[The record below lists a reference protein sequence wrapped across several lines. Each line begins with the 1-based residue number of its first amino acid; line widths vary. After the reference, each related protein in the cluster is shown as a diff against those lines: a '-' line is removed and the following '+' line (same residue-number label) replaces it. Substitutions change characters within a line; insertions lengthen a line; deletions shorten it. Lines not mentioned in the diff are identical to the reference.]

1 MGCVI
6 RRKYRDRDGK
16 LRKLPRYYIRY
27 VDANGKPRTEP
38 AYRDL
43 QASKALLAM
52 RETQAARGE
61 VGRRDPY
68 GEHRSRP
75 LTEHV
80 EAFVTHLAAN
90 GAGAA
95 HVKHVRQ
102 HLDRAFK
109 SIGASHVAD
118 VTTGVIEG
126 HLLRLLSGH
135 EPGRDGREGK
145 PRGFKT
151 RNHVLASLREFFAWG
166 VRDGRWPENP
176 AESIKPL
183 NAEADPKRR
192 RRPAT
197 VDELL
202 AVVESARVRPRA
214 KYLEAHPE
222 APAAKLMELELHGQE
237 RATIYLTA
245 GLTGLRRGELRQLRW
260 ADLHLDG
267 ESPTVSVRAET
278 TKAKREDTLALAA
291 NVAQALREW
300 RETWTRLYW
309 RVPGVGDPV
318 FPGVTHGLLEA
329 FRHDLAY
336 AGVDE
341 ETPEGRLDF
350 HSLRH
355 TACTLLCRAGVSVRT
370 AQAMMRHVDPRTTMK
385 VYAHVQ
391 AADRLDA
398 ARRLAELT
406 TPAAKKAATG
416 TGACRPLS

>member
-6 RRKYRDRDGK
+6 RRKYRDRSGK
-16 LRKLPRYYIRY
+16 LRKHPKYYIRY
-27 VDANGKPRTEP
+27 TDAEGKPRTEP

-43 QASKALLAM
+43 QSSKALLAK
-52 RETQAARGE
+52 RETEAARGE
-61 VGRRDPY
+61 TGRRDPY
-68 GEHRSRP
+68 REHRSRP
-75 LTEHV
+75 LTAHV
-80 EAFVTHLAAN
+80 EAYVTHLAAN
-90 GAGAA
+90 GAGTA

-102 HLDRAFK
+102 HLDRAVR
-109 SIGASHVAD
+109 SMGATHSAD
-118 VTTGVIEG
+118 VTTGAIEA
-126 HLLRLLSGH
+126 HLSRLVAGQ
-135 EPGRDGREGK
+135 EPGRDGK
-145 PRGFKT
+145 PIKARSFKT
-151 RNHVLASLREFFAWG
+151 RNHVLASLSAFMAWG
-166 VRDGRWPENP
+166 VQDGRWPENP
-176 AESIKPL
+176 AATIKPL
-183 NAEADPKRR
+183 KAEADPKRR

-202 AVVESARVRPRA
+202 AAVEAAKVRPRA

-222 APAAKLMELELHGQE
+222 APAAKLVELDLHGQE

-245 GLTGLRRGELRQLRW
+245 GLTGLRRNELRQLRW
-260 ADLHLDG
+260 ADLRLED

-278 TKAKREDTLALAA
+278 AKGKRQDTLALAA
-291 NVAQALREW
+291 NAVEALRGW

-309 RVPGVGDPV
+309 RVPGVSDPV

-329 FRHDLAY
+329 FRHDLAFG
-336 AGVDE
+336 AVDE

-355 TACTLLCRAGVSVRT
+355 TACTLLSRAGVSVRT

-398 ARRLAELT
+398 VQRLAELT
-406 TPAAKKAATG
+406 TPKAKAAATG
-416 TGACRPLS
+416 TGAC